1 MARRGNL
8 HYAAFDVLWL
18 NGNDLRGHD
27 PARRKRIL
35 KRLIPQ
41 TSTVL
46 SQVFGVPRRGR
57 DLLAAVERLDLEG
70 IVAKRLR
77 DPYTPDVV
85 WRKIKNG
92 AYTQMEGRGELFHPR
107 GR

>member
-1 MARRGNL
+1 
-8 HYAAFDVLWL
+8 
-18 NGNDLRGHD
+18 
-27 PARRKRIL
+27 L

-46 SQVFGVPRRGR
+46 SQVFTVQGRGR

-77 DPYTPDVV
+77 DPYTPDVE
-85 WRKIKNG
+85 WRKIRNG
-92 AYTQMEGRGELFHPR
+92 AYTQMEGRGELFHPKSR
-107 GR
+107 NCHVPPSNDSP